1 MCEAPTTQQ
10 GPNKGQ
16 SLCTSVNG
24 LELESRVVS
33 CPTLGMSKLELHIH
47 LMGTVLHRVNSAE
60 TGEAEAGEAPRL
72 RQEKHP
78 GYAV

>member
-16 SLCTSVNG
+16 SLCTAVRG
-24 LELESRVVS
+24 LELESQVVS
-33 CPTLGMSKLELHIH
+33 CLTLGMSKFELHIH
-47 LMGTVLHRVNSAE
+47 LMETVLRRVSRTE
-60 TGEAEAGEAPRL
+60 TRL
-72 RQEKHP
+72 RQERHP